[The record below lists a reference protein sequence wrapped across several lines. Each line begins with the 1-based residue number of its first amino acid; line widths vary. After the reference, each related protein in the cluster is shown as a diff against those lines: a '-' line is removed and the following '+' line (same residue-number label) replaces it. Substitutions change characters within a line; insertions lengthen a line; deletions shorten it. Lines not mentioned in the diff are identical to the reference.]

1 MLKKFWLGETPM
13 WFNFWILGVL
23 FFRVLFIGLVLGLD
37 ALNFNPEFL
46 MNTIS
51 FITIP
56 LTLFWA
62 VGTWRSAMNYKGK
75 SVWSILTELS
85 IIITIAALILPYAY

>member
-23 FFRVLFIGLVLGLD
+23 FFKVLFYGLVFGLT
-37 ALNFNPEFL
+37 ALNFDPEL
-46 MNTIS
+46 VMNTIS

-56 LTLFWA
+56 L
-62 VGTWRSAMNYKGK
+62 
-75 SVWSILTELS
+75 
-85 IIITIAALILPYAY
+85 IIFDSPNEVIFFFS

>member
-23 FFRVLFIGLVLGLD
+23 FFRVLFIGLVLGLV

-75 SVWSILTELS
+75 SVWSILTELY

>member
-1 MLKKFWLGETPM
+1 MIKKFWLGETPM

-23 FFRVLFIGLVLGLD
+23 FFKVLFYGLVFGLT
-37 ALNFNPEFL
+37 ALNFDPEL
-46 MNTIS
+46 VMNTIS

-56 LTLFWA
+56 LIIFWA

-75 SVWSILTELS
+75 SVWSILTELY
-85 IIITIAALILPYAY
+85 IIITIAVMILPFMY

>member
-37 ALNFNPEFL
+37 ALNFNPKFL

-75 SVWSILTELS
+75 SVWSILTELY

>member
-75 SVWSILTELS
+75 SVWSILTELY